1 MIEAHRI
8 QRVTAL
14 LRRDPAEVRVDAAA
28 GEGRRARLA
37 MGIDAESER
46 FEEALLRRQRDLPLP
61 QRHAYLRH
69 CSREVRLL
77 QLEDPEGRPAW
88 QAAVTIYRPRHLP
101 LFGHGVAHK
110 LGPAASPADE
120 SAGLRLLRDLLRA
133 QGDVLTLRLQ
143 PRRIRLRDLWDFEG
157 RARHAGYSLCEPD
170 GVTRTVL
177 CPLRESR
184 EALLAA
190 MSPKT
195 RRNLRSGERFA
206 GGLRVLDDP
215 IWVPACQ
222 AAVRAAALRTGVHL
236 DSRGGG
242 GDRPLRAL
250 LRVAMERPDLVRVV
264 GLFLPERPTELVAFA
279 TACNHGLVAEY
290 MSAGSLP
297 DPALRKLPFN
307 YWLLGALF
315 DWAREQGCAAFD
327 MGGITEGGP
336 DDPLAGIS
344 AFKRHLSTEADET
357 EVGREMRISLQP
369 GLALMLEG
377 LRALRDRG
385 LP

>member
-1 MIEAHRI
+1 MIEAYGI
-8 QRVTAL
+8 KRVAAL
-14 LRRDPAEVRVDAAA
+14 LRRSPAEVRVGAAE
-28 GEGRRARLA
+28 GQGRRARLSL
-37 MGIDAESER
+37 GIDAESER
-46 FEEALLRRQRDLPLP
+46 FEEALLNRQRDLPLP

-69 CSREVRLL
+69 CGREVRLL
-77 QLEDPEGRPAW
+77 QLEDPAGRPAW
-88 QAAVTIYRPRHLP
+88 QVAVTIYRPRRLP
-101 LFGHGVAHK
+101 LLGHGVAHK
-110 LGPAASPADE
+110 LGPAASPEDE
-120 SAGLRLLRDLLRA
+120 AAGLRLLRDLLRE
-133 QGDVLTLRLQ
+133 QGDILTLRLQ
-143 PRRIRLRDLWDFEG
+143 PRRARLRDLWDFEG
-157 RARHAGYSLCEPD
+157 RARHAGYTLCEPD

-184 EALLAA
+184 EALLSA

-195 RRNLRSGERFA
+195 RRNLRSGERFDGA
-206 GGLRVLDDP
+206 LRVLDDP
-215 IWVPACQ
+215 VWAPACQ

-236 DSRGGG
+236 DGGAGG
-242 GDRPLRAL
+242 GDRHLRAL
-250 LRVAMERPDLVRVV
+250 LHVAKARPDLVRVV
-264 GLFLPERPTELVAFA
+264 GLFLPERPTELLAFA

-290 MSAGSLP
+290 LSAGSLP

-307 YWLLGALF
+307 YWLLGSLF

-336 DDPLAGIS
+336 EDPLAGIS
-344 AFKRHLSTEADET
+344 AFKRHLSSEEDET